1 MFGDCSAAGMAIAPA
16 DVCKTPPLAIPIP
29 YPNFAYK
36 TGACTN
42 VTTIVYCG
50 GCVHNAL
57 TIIPITHSD
66 EPGSMGGVASGTVAA
81 LSINVTFSTL
91 VIIQGAGQTRLTDS
105 NAPNNHN
112 TIGTTVVPSQTIVLI
127 LR

>member
-1 MFGDCSAAGMAIAPA
+1 MAIAPS

-29 YPNFAYK
+29 YPNIANK
-36 TGACTN
+36 PEAVPN
-42 VTTIVYCG
+42 VPTIIYCG
-50 GCVHNAL
+50 SPVHNKN
-57 TIIPITHSD
+57 TIIPVTHSD

-81 LSINVTFSTL
+81 LSINVTCSTL

-105 NAPNNHN
+105 NATNNHN